1 MKGDLQKLIS
11 RYGDGKS
18 TTPLPE
24 RIMRA
29 KNWLNKEITARKVEL
44 ARNARMQNN
53 LEFYKKKKITP
64 LTALKQLIEDM
75 ETALRHRSGHENK
88 GS

>member
-11 RYGDGKS
+11 RYSDGES

-24 RIMRA
+24 RILRA
-29 KNWLNKEITARKVEL
+29 KTWLSKEITARKVEL
-44 ARNARMQNN
+44 AKNARWQNN

-75 ETALRHRSGHENK
+75 ERALRQAQEKNK
-88 GS
+88 